1 MASTISK
8 PEAPIFLSTIFK
20 DKIRQIR
27 RQSAQN
33 KLLRKKKAQ
42 TISLK
47 KIQMLQFLPF
57 IPRNHLPVLLKRARL
72 CNKIQD
78 MRTINPIC
86 DILRLAESSI
96 FNIPPFKQDC
106 PVSFFSHFSSRLL
119 QIRKIKNKFW
129 QTIQGR
135 NNKIGQNMY

>member
-8 PEAPIFLSTIFK
+8 PGTHILLSAIFQDS
-20 DKIRQIR
+20 IRQNR
-27 RQSAQN
+27 RHSAQN
-33 KLLRKKKAQ
+33 KPLRKKNEQ
-42 TISLK
+42 TFSLEKISDS
-47 KIQMLQFLPF
+47 P
-57 IPRNHLPVLLKRARL
+57 IPPTIPQNHRPVLLKKAQP
-72 CNKIQD
+72 CYKIQD
-78 MRTINPIC
+78 TQIINPIC

-96 FNIPPFKQDC
+96 FSIPPFKQDS